1 MDRMRELG
9 AYGGLYEWRR
19 SRKPFLGADGMKAN
33 EKSCVEE
40 GEHGV
45 TMIVGKGDFPATSV
59 IERSSGAGVSI
70 WSGHCGRRCKRGG
83 T

>member
-1 MDRMRELG
+1 
-9 AYGGLYEWRR
+9 
-19 SRKPFLGADGMKAN
+19 MKAN

-59 IERSSGAGVSI
+59 IERSVSDKLV
-70 WSGHCGRRCKRGG
+70 SQS
-83 T
+83 TE